1 MRRLAGQKITH
12 HNYLKYLNMI
22 CMAVNYYFVEKK
34 FIHINFWILSI
45 FLLIGQALY
54 ILNTTDLQLAVGC
67 LGQLDTSQGATKH
80 WTTGRPSGHCPAVGG
95 KMKKIV
101 LRGKN
106 NQWYLVSW
114 SSEEILTVLNCLFN
128 QLTSSFFF
136 VISRFTTYT
145 SKYAVSKNFTS

>member
-1 MRRLAGQKITH
+1 MYGCKL
-12 HNYLKYLNMI
+12 
-22 CMAVNYYFVEKK
+22 YFVKKK

-54 ILNTTDLQLAVGC
+54 RLNTTDLQLAVWC

-80 WTTGRPSGHCPAVGG
+80 WTTGWPSGHCPAVGG

-101 LRGKN
+101 LRGKIN
-106 NQWYLVSW
+106 HWYLVSW
-114 SSEEILTVLNCLFN
+114 SSEEILTVFNCLFN

-136 VISRFTTYT
+136 FWLSRDLPPTPQNMQLAKILHLKMCLKSCWIY
-145 SKYAVSKNFTS
+145 SCA